1 MTMAHGA
8 AATLAMSGRQG
19 IPTPAEAPG
28 NTRPGDAGPRPAVGR
43 WLWLGLHGGAGVSTL
58 AQAVPGG
65 IDLGGLHGKPPLLP
79 VVAVC
84 RSHAGGL
91 GAAQEWAPR
100 APGLLR
106 SEVVGLVVVADAP
119 GPLPRGLKLGV
130 RLVRGA
136 YRHLWEV
143 PWVPAWRVGQ
153 SIPSEQLP
161 AAVRRLANDF
171 AAKTAAS
178 EGGR

>member
-1 MTMAHGA
+1 MSVAHGGA
-8 AATLAMSGRQG
+8 AALAISDRR
-19 IPTPAEAPG
+19 PVEAPG
-28 NTRPGDAGPRPAVGR
+28 DARPGDAGPRPAAAR

-65 IDLGGLHGKPPLLP
+65 IDLGRGVHGKPPLLP

-91 GAAQEWAPR
+91 GAAQEWAPK

-106 SEVVGLVVVADAP
+106 SEVLGLVVVADAP
-119 GPLPRGLKLGV
+119 GPLPRGLKLGI

-136 YRHLWEV
+136 YRDLWVV
-143 PWVPAWRVGQ
+143 PWVPAWRLGQ
-153 SIPSEQLP
+153 SVPPEQLP
-161 AAVRRLANDF
+161 AAVRRLANDL
-171 AAKTAAS
+171 AAKTA
-178 EGGR
+178 EGGK